1 VDVGIATA
9 VVSKL
14 LGLQFIPITWESFD
28 MVLDQ
33 PTFFEKGLQTF
44 IDVLKSGEFRKI
56 VDKLGGYDF
65 KDSGKI
71 MYSAV

>member
-1 VDVGIATA
+1 MI
-9 VVSKL
+9 
-14 LGLQFIPITWESFD
+14 
-28 MVLDQ
+28 LDQ
-33 PTFFEKGLQTF
+33 ATFFEKGLQTF

-65 KDSGKI
+65 KNSGKI